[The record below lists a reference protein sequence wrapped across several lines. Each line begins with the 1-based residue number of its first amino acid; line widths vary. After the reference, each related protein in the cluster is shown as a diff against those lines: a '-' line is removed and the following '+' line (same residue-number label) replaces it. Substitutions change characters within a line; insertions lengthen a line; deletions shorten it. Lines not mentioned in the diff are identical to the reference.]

1 MTRPAI
7 PGPRIRDRET
17 RAERLAYAYAR
28 AWRIRM
34 KPHFDAIYG
43 VEPQRCGVC
52 GQRVRGC

>member
-1 MTRPAI
+1 MARPAI
-7 PGPRIRDRET
+7 TGPRLDRET
-17 RAERLAYAYAR
+17 RDKRLAYAR